1 MPLSAR
7 RARGALA
14 AIAVAAFARPGAA
27 QPREP
32 GPEALPP
39 PPGDAAWE
47 RAVLDQVTAL
57 LGAGQAANARAVAEG
72 ELRRR
77 RERTDGYSTLAV
89 LWRVARA
96 QEGGAPAA
104 AALSPPAGPARRS
117 GFEAVGFYGSAVVYG
132 AGVGLWV
139 DALASLDEAS
149 TVAWL
154 PAVGAAAGAVTAWA
168 IDRRPLRAGVGAS
181 VNAGLVAGSLIGA
194 GLAAELTAGRPW
206 REAPLASSV
215 MLGGATLGLGV
226 GAALG
231 QWLQVRPGSAA
242 FAVSG
247 SVWGTALGLVTGIA
261 TQSDRH
267 IGLFALS
274 GTVVGTAAAM
284 ITAGALEPTPA
295 QTRWLDLGALGGGLL
310 GLGLG
315 LLLFESSSPPAARM
329 AVTELGMIGGG
340 VAGFMF
346 GRR

>member
-1 MPLSAR
+1 MLGRGAASALVV
-7 RARGALA
+7 ALA
-14 AIAVAAFARPGAA
+14 ATVARPCAA
-27 QPREP
+27 QPHEP
-32 GPEALPP
+32 GAESLPP

-57 LGAGQAANARAVAEG
+57 LGAGQAANAQAVAEG

-77 RERTDGYSTLAV
+77 GERRDGYSTLAV

-96 QEGGAPAA
+96 QEGSAPT
-104 AALSPPAGPARRS
+104 AALPPPPPLWRRPS
-117 GFEAVGFYGSAVVYG
+117 FEAVTFYGSAVAYG

-139 DALASLDEAS
+139 DALASLDAPS
-149 TVAWL
+149 TAAWL
-154 PAVGAAAGAVTAWA
+154 PVVGAAAGAVTAWA

-181 VNAGLVAGSLIGA
+181 INAGFIAGTLIGT
-194 GLAAELTAGRPW
+194 GLAAGLTAGRPW

-215 MLGGATLGLGV
+215 MLGGATLGLGL
-226 GAALG
+226 GAAVGL
-231 QWLQVRPGSAA
+231 WAEARPGSAA
-242 FAVSG
+242 FALSG
-247 SVWGTALGLVTGIA
+247 SIWGTALGLVTGIA

-284 ITAGALEPTPA
+284 IAAGSLEPTPA

-315 LLLFESSSPPAARM
+315 LLLFEASSPPAARM

>member
-1 MPLSAR
+1 VSAR
-7 RARGALA
+7 RAAGALA
-14 AIAVAAFARPGAA
+14 LLVVAAFARPCAA

-32 GPEALPP
+32 TPETLPA

-57 LGAGQAANARAVAEG
+57 LGAGQAADARAVAEG

-77 RERTDGYSTLAV
+77 GERRDGYSTLAV

-96 QEGGAPAA
+96 QEGGAPTPAP
-104 AALSPPAGPARRS
+104 SPAAGPARRS
-117 GFEAVGFYGSAVVYG
+117 GFEAAGFYGSAVVLG

-139 DALASLDEAS
+139 DALASLDEPS
-149 TVAWL
+149 TAPWL

-168 IDRRPLRAGVGAS
+168 VDRRPLRAGVGAS
-181 VNAGLVAGSLIGA
+181 VNAGLVAGSLIGT
-194 GLAAELTAGRPW
+194 GLAAELTGARPW

-215 MLGGATLGLGV
+215 MLGGAALGLGL
-226 GAALG
+226 GATLG
-231 QWLQVRPGSAA
+231 VWLQVRPGSAA

-274 GTVVGTAAAM
+274 GTVLGTAAAM
-284 ITAGALEPTPA
+284 VTAGALEPTPS

-329 AVTELGMIGGG
+329 AVAELGMIGGG